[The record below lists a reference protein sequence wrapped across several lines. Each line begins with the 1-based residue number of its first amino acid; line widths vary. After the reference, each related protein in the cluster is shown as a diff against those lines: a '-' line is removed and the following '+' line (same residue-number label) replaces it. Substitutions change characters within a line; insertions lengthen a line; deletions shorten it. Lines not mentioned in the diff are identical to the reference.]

1 MKLLVLGLVML
12 PVAVFFS
19 AIFVPPSRIDAR
31 LSLWRRSVVAAACV
45 QFVASVLAFVL
56 AMMSAERS
64 FDWLPMCHYNSLAGL
79 MLMLVSFVGWNVSQ
93 FAVRYL
99 DGEPHQGRFF
109 RYLAITIGAVSLF
122 VVAGN
127 LWILLLALLV
137 TSLSLH
143 PLLLH
148 YPDRPAARSA
158 AWTKFVVS
166 RMGDFALLAATVIAV
181 RTWGVTNLPALFDV
195 VESGSASSSAL
206 TSMAWLIVLA
216 AVAKSAQFPLHGWLP
231 ETLET
236 PTPVSA
242 LMHAGIVN
250 AGGYLLI
257 RLSPIVITAPWALA
271 TLAAI
276 GSITL
281 LIAGISMMV
290 QPSVKRSLAYSTV
303 AQMGFMMVQCGF
315 GAFSAAMLHIVAHS
329 LYKAHAF
336 LRSGSV
342 VDDAKLVRYSGNQL
356 RVRPSW
362 IARSLVVITSVATVA
377 SVCVVLQL
385 DLLQKPGGIALATVF
400 AFALIAWQWESQDES
415 ETGTTPRTMLTA
427 VVLTSSYLTCF
438 LVVDHVVAADV
449 AKIPWEPM
457 MQVAV
462 SAWVIGTFAVLMLL
476 HGLMRRGSQSV
487 WMRKLHI
494 VALNGFYVKAVQ
506 QRVFEPLASS

>member
-1 MKLLVLGLVML
+1 MKLLVLGLVLL
-12 PVAVFFS
+12 PIAAFFS
-19 AIFVPPSRIDAR
+19 AIFVPGSRIDAKI
-31 LSLWRRSVVAAACV
+31 SHWRRSVVVVAFA
-45 QFVASVLAFVL
+45 QFVASVVVFLLAKV
-56 AMMSAERS
+56 SPEHS
-64 FDWLPMCHYNSLAGL
+64 FDWLPLCHYNSLAGL

-127 LWILLLALLV
+127 LWILLFALLV

-143 PLLLH
+143 ALLLH

-166 RMGDFALLAATVIAV
+166 RLGDFALLAATVIAV
-181 RTWGVTNLPALFDV
+181 RTCGVTNLPALFDI
-195 VESGSASSSAL
+195 VESGSASRSAL

-216 AVAKSAQFPLHGWLP
+216 AMAKSAQFPLHGWLP

-257 RLSPIVITAPWALA
+257 RLSPIVISAPWALA
-271 TLAAI
+271 TLAVI

-281 LIAGISMMV
+281 LLAGLSMMV

-342 VDDAKLVRYSGNQL
+342 VDDAKLVRYSSNQL
-356 RVRPSW
+356 RARPSW
-362 IARSLVVITSVATVA
+362 LARGFVVVASVATVA
-377 SVCVVLQL
+377 SVCAVLQL

-415 ETGTTPRTMLTA
+415 QMGTMPRTMLIA
-427 VVLTSSYLTCF
+427 VLLTGSYLTCF
-438 LVVDHVVAADV
+438 LAVDYVVGADV
-449 AKIPWEPM
+449 AKMPLQPM

-462 SAWVIGTFAVLMLL
+462 SAWVIGTFSVLLL
-476 HGLMRRGSQSV
+476 VHGLVRRGSHGV
-487 WMRKLHI
+487 WMQKLYLS
-494 VALNGFYVKAVQ
+494 ALNGFYVKAVQ
-506 QRVFEPLASS
+506 QRVFEPLARS